1 MEEVFEADG
10 AVVPHGSHHTFM
22 VVAERERVAAP
33 AMLAV
38 EEILTPSDAA
48 DACVGSRQRWRV
60 TEEVG
65 LLGKRRG
72 GQGRLDGKVEGEVFE
87 G

>member
-48 DACVGSRQRWRV
+48 DACVTAAWAVVKGGESQRRSAC
-60 TEEVG
+60 
-65 LLGKRRG
+65 LGNGEAGKG
-72 GQGRLDGKVEGEVFE
+72 GWEG
-87 G
+87 